1 MKANIYRVFVVGVS
15 VLCVS
20 TLGVALVSAS
30 TTISTDIETDGIL
43 SVTGTSTL
51 LGTVAIGTTTT
62 THTDGAVGGLL
73 IVGDLVSDRT
83 LEIHNNYAEGIDVY
97 THSNTAT
104 FRAPFINLYRSRGTQ
119 SAPTPPNSGDTLGG
133 LQFGAYDGSNY
144 NIQASIQSS
153 AEENFST
160 TNTPANLMF
169 YTNPSGS
176 SNADNQVERMR
187 ITGSGNVGIGTVAPT
202 ASLQVA
208 TSTSNA
214 TTTVEIGKTGQNKG
228 SCLALYDVTGAAVY
242 VTVQSG
248 SLVVS
253 SASCK

>member
-1 MKANIYRVFVVGVS
+1 
-15 VLCVS
+15 
-20 TLGVALVSAS
+20 
-30 TTISTDIETDGIL
+30 
-43 SVTGTSTL
+43 
-51 LGTVAIGTTTT
+51 
-62 THTDGAVGGLL
+62 
-73 IVGDLVSDRT
+73 
-83 LEIHNNYAEGIDVY
+83 
-97 THSNTAT
+97 
-104 FRAPFINLYRSRGTQ
+104 
-119 SAPTPPNSGDTLGG
+119 
-133 LQFGAYDGSNY
+133 
-144 NIQASIQSS
+144 
-153 AEENFST
+153 
-160 TNTPANLMF
+160 
-169 YTNPSGS
+169 
-176 SNADNQVERMR
+176 MR